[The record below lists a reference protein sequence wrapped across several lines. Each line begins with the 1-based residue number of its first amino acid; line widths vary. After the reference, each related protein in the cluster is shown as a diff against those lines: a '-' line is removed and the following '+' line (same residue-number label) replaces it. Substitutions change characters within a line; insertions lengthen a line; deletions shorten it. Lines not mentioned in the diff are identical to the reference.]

1 MDMQNWLG
9 LNGRFLVFYSILA
22 CLFISACGTQEEYGT
37 DLIPPGWNDS
47 LQMTD
52 TLTVLA
58 YCTPDD
64 TLQMNGVDFGIIG
77 QFNDPVFG
85 QTNALFYSNLS
96 VASPV
101 QSYGPNPEIDSV
113 LLYLKF
119 ADFYGKNT
127 KLRSLM
133 KFEVFEL
140 TNEMAEPP
148 AGGYTVY
155 NTNFPV
161 NPLPLGVLET
171 APLFP
176 VEGTEGTVLK
186 IRLNP
191 TLGTRFLEEDS
202 LNASNIKSIL
212 KGIMVRATCLTPGTG
227 NGALMRFQLNSTV
240 SGIRIYYRTAN
251 QSGQVVR
258 TTTASSSALHVN
270 SVSYDRSSANPD
282 LIQKLQDTQFDYSV
296 QPNLYIQPFQGIRV
310 AISIPGLDS
319 LKKAGP
325 MVVNRAELIIPVA
338 EDDPEFG
345 RPNSLIVY
353 QLNEQGQFQLLSDVL
368 FADQYNLSLSTFFGG
383 FYDAN
388 KKEYRFRITR
398 HIHEIL
404 NGSLPNKT
412 LWLDYSITNKNSSLP
427 RVVLRGPKDPQNKL
441 RIELSLTSI
450 QD

>member
-1 MDMQNWLG
+1 MHSLLSQLG
-9 LNGRFLVFYSILA
+9 WGVRLSTFLSCWAFFS
-22 CLFISACGTQEEYGT
+22 CGTQEEYGT
-37 DLIPPGWNDS
+37 DLIPPNWNDA

-52 TLTVLA
+52 TLSVSA
-58 YCTPDD
+58 FCAEDD
-64 TLQMNGVDFGIIG
+64 TLRMDGTDYGILG
-77 QFNDPVFG
+77 QFTDPVFG
-85 QTNALFYSNLS
+85 QTSAHFYTDLS

-101 QSYGPNPEIDSV
+101 QSYGPSPEIDSV
-113 LLYLKF
+113 VLFLKF
-119 ADFYGKNT
+119 TDYYGKNT

-133 KFEVFEL
+133 RFEVFEIV
-140 TNEMAEPP
+140 NEMPAPP
-148 AGGYTVY
+148 AEGYSIF

-161 NPLPLGVLET
+161 VPQALGAIET

-176 VEGTEGTVLK
+176 NEGTDGLVLK

-191 TLGTRFLEEDS
+191 TLGTRFLEKDS
-202 LNASNIKSIL
+202 LNAGNIRSIIKGL
-212 KGIMVRATCLTPGTG
+212 KVQATCLTPGSG

-240 SGIRIYYRTAN
+240 SGIRIYYHTAN

-270 SVSYDRSSANPD
+270 SVAYNRGSAVPD
-282 LIQKLQDTQFDYSV
+282 LLQKLQNPQFDYSAA
-296 QPNLYIQPFQGIRV
+296 PNLYIQPFQGIRV
-310 AISIPGLDS
+310 ALNIPGLDS
-319 LKKAGP
+319 LKNTGP
-325 MVVNRAELIIPVA
+325 KVVNRAELIVPVA
-338 EDDPEFG
+338 EDAPEFG
-345 RPNSLIVY
+345 RPNSLIIY
-353 QLNEQGQFQLLSDVL
+353 TLNEQGQFQLLSDIL